1 MLFKQKKNV
10 HTLRKRL
17 YQLHRQNNDKNIA
30 YANTKYIS
38 KFSLYKNIKH
48 IFKSNISQLEISFET
63 TQTCI

>member
-17 YQLHRQNNDKNIA
+17 YQLHRQNTDKNIA

-48 IFKSNISQLEISFET
+48 IFKSNIS
-63 TQTCI
+63 